1 MRKISKII
9 MSVVCLILVA
19 AFITGILISSFG

>member
-1 MRKISKII
+1 MKKFGKIMI
-9 MSVVCLILVA
+9 SVICLILVA